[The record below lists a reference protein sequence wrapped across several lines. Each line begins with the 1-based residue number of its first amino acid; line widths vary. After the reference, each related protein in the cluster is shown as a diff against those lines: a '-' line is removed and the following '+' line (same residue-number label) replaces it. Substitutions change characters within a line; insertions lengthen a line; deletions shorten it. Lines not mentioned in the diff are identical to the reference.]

1 MSAILNPSIVKTV
14 YEKVLTEGHPS
25 SNGFFL
31 KGVYASGI
39 NNDVTELSDRF
50 SKVRLANDEHVEGE
64 FPDATQR
71 VKFLNKIR
79 KLHRNE

>member
-25 SNGFFL
+25 NNGFFL